1 MQFQS
6 VIFLIFFFALCIV
19 YYAIPGKLKKYWL
32 FLVSWIFYLSISFEF
47 PFYLLIV
54 TLFSYAMG
62 IMVERISHSSRR
74 KRNLFLAFA
83 LVGTF
88 SALTVIKYGGFFTE
102 NVARFL
108 HILQVDP
115 PFSKLQLVQPIG
127 LSFFTFQAAGYLID
141 IYRSKR
147 PAEKNII
154 SYALFL
160 SFFPIIM
167 SGPIE
172 RSTNL
177 LAQIDESDKIR
188 IDTNKIRHG
197 LLEMMYGYFLKIMVA
212 DRLNIFVNSVFSNHE
227 AYGGGVLTL
236 AVIGFGIQL
245 YCDFAGISTIALGAG
260 EVLGFSLIRNFE
272 TPYFSLSVGE
282 FWRRWHIS
290 LSTWFRDYL
299 YIPLGGNRKGIWRKY
314 LNLMIVFL
322 VSGLWHG
329 SGWSFIVWGGLHG
342 IYQIMGGLLKPAR
355 LKIISLLHINP
366 DLPGNRFLKMLFN
379 FALINFA
386 WLFFRAES
394 LTQSIQIISQ
404 SISMWNLWELFD
416 GTLLTLGLDW
426 PDILVLILSLIIVL
440 VMSVCQYKKI
450 DWKTNLM
457 SQGFLFRAT
466 VYVTCITIL
475 VIFGIY
481 GSSYSASSFIYVDF

>member
-6 VIFLIFFFALCIV
+6 MIFLIFFFVLCIV
-19 YYAIPGKLKKYWL
+19 YYAVPGKLKKYWL
-32 FLVSWIFYLSISFEF
+32 LLVSWVFYLSLSFEF
-47 PFYLLIV
+47 PFYLLAV
-54 TLFSYAMG
+54 TLFSYVMG
-62 IMVERISHSSRR
+62 IAIERMSHNSHR

-88 SALTVIKYGGFFTE
+88 SALAVIKYGGFFTE
-102 NVARFL
+102 NAARFL
-108 HILQVDP
+108 EILQVDP

-127 LSFFTFQAAGYLID
+127 LSFFSFQAAGYLID
-141 IYRSKR
+141 VYRGKR
-147 PAEKNII
+147 TAEKNII

-172 RSTNL
+172 RSTNF
-177 LAQIDESDKIR
+177 LAQIDESAKIR

-197 LLEMMYGYFLKIMVA
+197 LLEMLYGYFLKIMVA
-212 DRLNIFVNSVFSNHE
+212 DRLNIFVNTVFSDHQ
-227 AYGGGVLTL
+227 AYGGVVLTL
-236 AVIGFGIQL
+236 AVIAFGIQL

-299 YIPLGGNRKGIWRKY
+299 YIPLGGNRKGVARKY

-329 SGWSFIVWGGLHG
+329 AGWSFIVWGGLHG
-342 IYQIMGGLLKPAR
+342 LYQIIGGLLKPVR
-355 LKIISLLHINP
+355 LKIISAFHIDP
-366 DLPGNRFLKMLFN
+366 DLPGNRFLKMAFN

-394 LTQSIQIISQ
+394 LTQSLQIIWQ
-404 SISMWNLWELFD
+404 SVSMWNPWELFD

-426 PDILVLILSLIIVL
+426 PDMMVLLLSLIIL
-440 VMSVCQYKKI
+440 LIMSVCQYKNI

-457 SQGFLFRAT
+457 NQGFVFRAI
-466 VYVTCITIL
+466 VYVACITAL
-475 VIFGIY
+475 VVFGIY